1 MNTHDTIQPV
11 ILPGESEFAVTQPD
25 GSQLRGY
32 FHDSGSGPVG
42 VFVHGFRSH
51 CNGEKSLAFARHALG
66 QGRSWLRFDMRGHG
80 LSDGALED
88 QVVSFALADLQA
100 VLNLTGDRK
109 LIMLGSSMGGWMS
122 LLAAMREPQR
132 VIGMVLIAPAF
143 NFVQK
148 NFATLPAEV
157 LATWQRDR
165 HMYFPDAYGNEP
177 YAVDFAIIEDALQ
190 YDVLSI
196 PVDLDIPLH
205 IIHGEADIVIPLSNT
220 HEFIDNVQSDRLVL
234 ETVPDG
240 DHRLTDH
247 IPLITSHLDRVWQ
260 EARS

>member
-1 MNTHDTIQPV
+1 
-11 ILPGESEFAVTQPD
+11 
-25 GSQLRGY
+25 
-32 FHDSGSGPVG
+32 
-42 VFVHGFRSH
+42 
-51 CNGEKSLAFARHALG
+51 
-66 QGRSWLRFDMRGHG
+66 
-80 LSDGALED
+80 
-88 QVVSFALADLQA
+88 
-100 VLNLTGDRK
+100 
-109 LIMLGSSMGGWMS
+109 
-122 LLAAMREPQR
+122 
-132 VIGMVLIAPAF
+132 
-143 NFVQK
+143 
-148 NFATLPAEV
+148 
-157 LATWQRDR
+157 
-165 HMYFPDAYGNEP
+165 MYFPDAYGNEP